1 MTALSGGIFAVPPQ
15 RIKDTGVVAAIAG
28 GNVAYQA
35 EWTRKTAR
43 RAASPAGTGEAA
55 SRNTPRHGPRRT
67 ARGRFMMTGTVRKY
81 VHGRLA
87 LLTTMFF
94 LLFLAVCPLPARA
107 MEGGTSHY
115 IQGAYGDFL
124 MGYIPA
130 AGLYLRND
138 VLFQSAHL
146 SGTIKGGRVYGDLDT
161 RMYMNLTKL
170 TYLTEVPAIGGL
182 MGLGVGIPI
191 IADLSVQGS
200 MAADFL
206 MGSHKTKQYRE
217 GHIQK
222 AGGGDRGGL
231 SDIILMPLI
240 MAWNLGECH
249 IVLSPLVFLPTGYFN
264 PDVLTNLGMNY
275 VTFDANAAFTWLSP
289 KGYEVSFNAGYM
301 MSTENEATQYQSG
314 HEFHL
319 DGTVA
324 YHVNERLALGGV
336 GYLYAQTTPDTGSG
350 AKLGAYMSQ
359 AAGIGP
365 AVTYTAT
372 LGNAQVTL
380 FAKWLHDVHAKNR
393 LSGDMIYGSFVL
405 AF

>member
-1 MTALSGGIFAVPPQ
+1 MP
-15 RIKDTGVVAAIAG
+15 
-28 GNVAYQA
+28 
-35 EWTRKTAR
+35 
-43 RAASPAGTGEAA
+43 
-55 SRNTPRHGPRRT
+55 
-67 ARGRFMMTGTVRKY
+67 GTVRKD
-81 VHGRLA
+81 VHRRPA
-87 LLTTMFF
+87 LLPAFCF
-94 LLFLAVCPLPARA
+94 LILLAACPLSARA

-124 MGYIPA
+124 MGYIPGP
-130 AGLYLRND
+130 GLYLRND
-138 VLFQSAHL
+138 FLFQSAHL
-146 SGTIKGGRVYGDLDT
+146 SGAIKGGRVYGELDT

-170 TYLTEVPAIGGL
+170 TYLAEVPAIGGL
-182 MGLGVGIPI
+182 MGMGVGIPI
-191 IADLSVQGS
+191 IADVSVQGS

-222 AGGGDRGGL
+222 AGGGDLGGL

-249 IVLSPLVFLPTGYFN
+249 IVVSPLVFLPTGYYN
-264 PDVLTNLGMNY
+264 PDVLANLGMNY
-275 VTFDANAAFTWLSP
+275 VTFDGNVAFTWLSP

-301 MSTENEATQYQSG
+301 MSTENEATQYLGG

-319 DGTVA
+319 DATAA

-336 GYLYAQTTPDTGSG
+336 GYVYAQTTPDTGAG

-359 AAGIGP
+359 AAGLGP

-372 LGNAQVTL
+372 LGRTNVTL
-380 FAKWLHDVHAKNR
+380 FAKWLHDVHAVNR
-393 LSGDMIYGSFVL
+393 LAGDMIYGSFVL